1 MWAIAD
7 LIISNRELVASTA
20 NTQASHLNL
29 NFSNITVSKTPN
41 IRQKQNILRFVI
53 FLKKLEGSYSSN
65 ILYHNTVG

>member
-1 MWAIAD
+1 VWAIAD